1 MCSSVYL
8 MHVIRVIFVKIDP
21 FKLQLNILLKSVV
34 EYQYYE
40 AGCLHIHVLYDNT
53 IDATLF

>member
-1 MCSSVYL
+1 MCSSVL
-8 MHVIRVIFVKIDP
+8 HVIRVIFVKIDP

-40 AGCLHIHVLYDNT
+40 AGFLHIHVLYDNT